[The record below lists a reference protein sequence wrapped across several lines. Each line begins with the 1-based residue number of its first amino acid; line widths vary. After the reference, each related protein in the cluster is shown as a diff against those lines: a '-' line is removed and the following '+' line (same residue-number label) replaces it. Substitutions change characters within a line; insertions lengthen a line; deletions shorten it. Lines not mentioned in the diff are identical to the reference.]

1 MRKCIAGLLCG
12 LALVVGAFPA
22 AAEFSI
28 PAGYVD
34 KRLVIATEPG
44 KTDSDYVAYYQNGTK
59 TSLDD
64 ISWVDGRE
72 GHGKAVSLSGKDDF
86 LAVGYDQLRLT
97 NFSVSMW
104 VNWKGAADGKTADQ
118 RLLSIVQDADNYIA
132 LSPLHKDDSQP
143 DSQGRIINGLYL
155 DVTIAGER
163 ETGYKASAPE
173 VQTGLPQNKWHH
185 IALVARQPYLS
196 LYVDGVLHAQAM
208 WSIGLREL
216 NPQYLR
222 IGGGMSGDASLNAL
236 VDDVELYGFDLS
248 SDQLK
253 MLAGGVDPLEP
264 GATVPPTTTAA
275 PATRPT
281 TTSTTAINLDDPGK
295 DQSLKVALTVGGCGL
310 GIFVLLTLG
319 ALLLGKKPPREGDA

>member
-1 MRKCIAGLLCG
+1 M
-12 LALVVGAFPA
+12 
-22 AAEFSI
+22 
-28 PAGYVD
+28 
-34 KRLVIATEPG
+34 
-44 KTDSDYVAYYQNGTK
+44 
-59 TSLDD
+59 
-64 ISWVDGRE
+64 
-72 GHGKAVSLSGKDDF
+72 
-86 LAVGYDQLRLT
+86 
-97 NFSVSMW
+97 
-104 VNWKGAADGKTADQ
+104 
-118 RLLSIVQDADNYIA
+118 
-132 LSPLHKDDSQP
+132 
-143 DSQGRIINGLYL
+143 
-155 DVTIAGER
+155 
-163 ETGYKASAPE
+163 
-173 VQTGLPQNKWHH
+173 
-185 IALVARQPYLS
+185 ARQPYLS

-319 ALLLGKKPPREGDA
+319 ALLLGKKPPRRGTHEARRAGHRADRRRIMLAGKRGVRRHAAGKNLCLHRRALAVSQHQCCDLLGSAHAGGGGKPHRRCADAGKRHRAVRHHHADGIFAAV